1 MAQSSK
7 TVEELIR
14 EVDST
19 GNNDALIDIINIIEL
34 NTFFRNYSI
43 EEKIAR
49 FNAIYDREKIEVI
62 LTNDEI
68 DEIARYFLLWSEFP
82 KKVDRSQILWGLRYF
97 PGGIGAKVI
106 LEIIQKYGDDLNYSG
121 SQSNEIS
128 GVLKALTDAFFW
140 NRDFDEIKAR
150 YLLTKMNPIPF
161 LKKYIDFPDDEIN
174 EISSYAGEL
183 LDSFTQILDGYTF
196 NIETNE
202 LSPPQHLIPKIPIK
216 E

>member
-7 TVEELIR
+7 TVEEFIR

-19 GNNDALIDIINIIEL
+19 GNKDALIDIINIIEL

-68 DEIARYFLLWSEFP
+68 DEIAGYFLLWAEFP
-82 KKVDRSQILWGLRYF
+82 ETFDRAQILWGLRYF

-121 SQSNEIS
+121 SQANEIS
-128 GVLKALTDAFFW
+128 GTLKSLTDAFFW

-150 YLLTKMNPIPF
+150 DLLTKMNPIPF

-174 EISSYAGEL
+174 EIASYAGEL
-183 LDSFTQILDGYTF
+183 LDSFTQILNGYTF
-196 NIETNE
+196 DVETNE
-202 LSPPQHLIPKIPIK
+202 LHPPQKPISK
-216 E
+216 VPIN